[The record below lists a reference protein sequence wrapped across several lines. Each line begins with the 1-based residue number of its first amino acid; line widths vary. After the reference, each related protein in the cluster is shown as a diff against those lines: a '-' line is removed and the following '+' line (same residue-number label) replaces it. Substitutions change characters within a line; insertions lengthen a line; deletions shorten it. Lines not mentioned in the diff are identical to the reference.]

1 MNLGTLMII
10 LLFAFILLG
19 MPVAYAIGMAS
30 VAAIVYGNMELIIV
44 PQKMLAG
51 VDSFP
56 LLAVPFFVLAGN
68 LMTAGGIN
76 KKIMDF
82 AGAVAG
88 WLTGSK
94 AIITVVASAIFAAIS
109 GSGTATVSAIGGITI
124 PTMKEEGYSPEF
136 AAAVSSS
143 ASILGPL
150 IPPSVIMIVYGNAT
164 QSSVADLFKAAV
176 IPGILLTVLFVV
188 YSVYYAKKNKLPTTG
203 RLSLREIGHETKK
216 SIWAL
221 LMPVLIIGGIFGG
234 VFTPTEAAA
243 VIVVYAF
250 LIGIFVYKELTWKAL
265 PQIILESGITTAS
278 IMILVSASKISSWVL
293 AAGRVPEAIAKAIL
307 GVSDNPVVILLMI
320 NILLLIVGMLMEANV
335 AVLIFTPILLPLAAA
350 AGVGTIQLGVIM
362 CVNLCLGLITPPVG
376 LCLLLGNNLAGAQ
389 FSRTFRQT
397 MPFIIIALLVLMLTT
412 YIPQVSLWLP
422 GL

>member
-1 MNLGTLMII
+1 MNLGTFMII
-10 LLFAFILLG
+10 LLFVLILLG

-30 VAAIVYGNMELIIV
+30 VAAIAYGNMELIIV

-51 VDSFP
+51 IDSFP

-76 KKIMDF
+76 RKIMDF

-88 WLTGSK
+88 WITGSK

-124 PTMKEEGYSPEF
+124 PTMKEEGYAPEF

-176 IPGILLTVLFVV
+176 VPGVLLALLFVL
-188 YSVYYAKKNKLPTTG
+188 YSVYYARKNKLPTTG
-203 RLSLREIGHETKK
+203 HLSLREIGQETRK

-234 VFTPTEAAA
+234 IFTPTEAAA

-250 LIGIFVYKELTWKAL
+250 LVGVFVYRELTFRKL
-265 PQIILESGITTAS
+265 PKIVLESGITTAS

-307 GVSDNPVVILLMI
+307 GISDNPVA
-320 NILLLIVGMLMEANV
+320 ILLLINALLLLVGMLMEANV

-350 AGVGTIQLGVIM
+350 AGVGTVQLGVIM

-376 LCLLLGNNLAGAQ
+376 LCLLLGNNLAGAR
-389 FSRTFRQT
+389 FSATFRQT
-397 MPFIIIALLVLMLTT
+397 LPFIGISLFVLLLTT

>member
-1 MNLGTLMII
+1 MII
-10 LLFAFILLG
+10 LLFVSILLG
-19 MPVAYAIGMAS
+19 MPVAYAIGIAS
-30 VAAIVYGNMELIIV
+30 VAAIAYGNMELIIV

-51 VDSFP
+51 IDSFP

-88 WLTGSK
+88 WISGSK

-109 GSGTATVSAIGGITI
+109 GSGTATVSAIGGVTI
-124 PTMKEEGYSPEF
+124 PTMKEEGYAPEF
-136 AAAVSSS
+136 AAAVSASS
-143 ASILGPL
+143 SILGPL

-176 IPGILLTVLFVV
+176 VPGILLAFLFVF
-188 YSVYYAKKNKLPTTG
+188 YSVYYAKKHKLPTTG
-203 RLSLREIGHETKK
+203 HLSLWEVGHETKK

-250 LIGIFVYKELTWKAL
+250 LVGVFVYRELTWKAL
-265 PQIILESGITTAS
+265 PWIVLESGITTAS

-307 GVSDNPVVILLMI
+307 GISDSPVVLLLLI
-320 NILLLIVGMLMEANV
+320 NVLLLIVGMLMEANV

-350 AGVGTIQLGVIM
+350 AGVGTVQLGVIM

-376 LCLLLGNNLAGAQ
+376 LCLLLGNHLAGAR
-389 FSRTFRQT
+389 FSATFRQT
-397 MPFIIIALLVLMLTT
+397 LPFIGIALLVLLLTT